1 VTSSKPAPEPSASAT
16 AYRRALGGL
25 TISLLASWVLM
36 MSPLPY
42 ALLAGVTGLVAG
54 VFLVLVAIRGWREG
68 RRTTAVIALVFG
80 LPAVGMMLLSSL
92 TSAIFYQP
100 MVEMQECRQSAITEQ
115 ARAECEQQA
124 QQSVSGWIG
133 RLVGG

>member
-1 VTSSKPAPEPSASAT
+1 MTSSKPAPEPSASAT